1 MTPMATQWI
10 RTVPGLLLAVIAG
23 LALMNASANSV
34 LGSEAREAAMQP
46 ETALLIDDFS
56 APGGISALGT
66 QWRFFTDRVM
76 GGISDGVS
84 GLETIAGRRCLRLR
98 GRVSLENNGGFIQV
112 ALPLLQGG
120 RPLDAS
126 GFKGVRAWVRGNGN
140 TYHIHLRTSQSMRP
154 WQYFSAA
161 FDATAE
167 WRQVDLPFERFQPE
181 NLQARLDRRGLVR
194 IAIVAIGKEFDA
206 DVAASRLEFYR

>member
-1 MTPMATQWI
+1 MIPMATLWI
-10 RTVPGLLLAVIAG
+10 RTVPGLLLTAIAG
-23 LALMNASANSV
+23 LALMNASGNSV
-34 LGSEAREAAMQP
+34 LGSEAKEASMPTEQAF
-46 ETALLIDDFS
+46 LIDDFS

-66 QWRFFTDRVM
+66 RWRFFSDRVM
-76 GGISDGVS
+76 GGLSDGVS
-84 GLETIAGRRCLRLR
+84 GLETVAGRRCLRLR

-126 GFKGVRAWVRGNGN
+126 GFKGVRAWVRGNAN

-161 FDATAE
+161 FDATAD

-181 NLQARLDRRGLVR
+181 NLRARLDRRGLVR
-194 IAIVAIGKEFDA
+194 IAIVAIGKQFEA
-206 DVAASRLEFYR
+206 EVAVSRLEFYR